1 MTVFKAFL
9 RVVNKNKAPII
20 MYTIILIFFGGF
32 NMQNKEQSPN
42 FISSKPDIYIINHDD
57 NKGITNSLIKYM
69 GKNSNIKK
77 IDENKLED
85 AIFYRDINYLIEIPE
100 NYNDDFMLGK
110 NPEIKIKT
118 TNDYPAVQANNLL
131 ERYLKTAYTYRQLNL
146 SESEL
151 IAKIEETL
159 NKEISVELSSKLNTN
174 NLSSATTYYN
184 FLNYCLLAGT
194 IYVITLVLTSF
205 KNESV
210 KKRTLVSS
218 MNYKKFNRDL
228 LISNGLF
235 AFILWILYIILSF
248 ILVGNVMFTPHGLLY
263 ILNSFVFTICALTIA
278 FLIGTLMSNKDAING
293 IVNVIG
299 LGSSFL
305 CGSFVPM
312 AYLPSGVLAF
322 AHILPSYYFIKNN
335 EIVLTLEKINLTNI
349 KPIIINML
357 IILLFSLI
365 FIILTNVVSRY
376 KRKIG

>member
-20 MYTIILIFFGGF
+20 MYIVILIFFGGF

-42 FISSKPDIYIINHDD
+42 FVSSKPDIYIVNHDE
-57 NKGITNSLIKYM
+57 NKGITKSLINYM
-69 GKNSNIKK
+69 EKNSIIKT
-77 IDENKLED
+77 IDENKIED
-85 AIFYRDINYLIEIPE
+85 AIFYRDINFLIEIPE
-100 NYNDDFMLGK
+100 NYNADFMMGK

-118 TNDYPAVQANNLL
+118 TNDYPAVEASNLL
-131 ERYLKTAYTYRQLNL
+131 ERYLKTANIYRNLNL
-146 SESEL
+146 SEREL
-151 IAKIEETL
+151 INKIEETL
-159 NKEISVELSSKLNTN
+159 NEEITVELSSKLDTN
-174 NLSSATTYYN
+174 NLSASTTYYN

-205 KNESV
+205 KNETV

-235 AFILWILYIILSF
+235 ALILWILYIILSF
-248 ILVGNVMFTPHGLLY
+248 ILVGSVMFTPHGLIY
-263 ILNSFVFTICALTIA
+263 ILNSFIFTICTLTIA
-278 FLIGTLMSNKDAING
+278 FLIGNLISNKDAING

-312 AYLPSGVLAF
+312 AYLPAGVLTF
-322 AHILPSYYFIKNN
+322 AHVLPSYYFIKNN
-335 EIVLTLEKINLTNI
+335 EIVLTLEKINFTNL
-349 KPIIINML
+349 KPIIINMI
-357 IILLFSLI
+357 IILLFALVFVLI
-365 FIILTNVVSRY
+365 TNIVSRGI
-376 KRKIG
+376 RKIG